1 MKQALL
7 SVGLLLCPLPAQ
19 GQRPVPATLSLADA
33 IAIAHENNPAYRQ
46 ALNDRGPAAWGVR
59 NAYAS
64 FLPSVTAS
72 AGGGYT
78 GPGEQTFL
86 TESFSQN
93 VSTWSSSYSLGLSWQ
108 LSGTTLSQ
116 PGLKHAQLA
125 AADADI
131 AGAEATLV
139 NSVTQQYLTV
149 RQARENA
156 GLAQARLDRD
166 QEFLKLAHARYDV
179 GRATL
184 IDVRQAEV
192 ARGQAEVALLRAQTA
207 VEVEKLRLFQVLGVA
222 PPVDLAAVQ
231 LTDTFPVTAPPW
243 RLDEL
248 LTMAEQ
254 QNPALK
260 ALRARE
266 HAAAWG
272 VRAAASSFG
281 PALSFSA
288 GWSGFTQKLS
298 DINPTIAA
306 ARAQAD
312 TNMILCQYEN
322 SNWLNPGGLMLPC
335 SALAFTPAQEQA
347 IRDQNMAYPWHF
359 SRQPFQARLTVTLP
373 IFTNFSRPLQVSQ
386 AKAQRDDLAESAR
399 PRGADRGE
407 PSVSDAADDLPGG
420 VDPGHESRRGAGAA
434 AARDGA
440 LSRGLGDVLR
450 AARRAG
456 GPAERRIRLRERH
469 LRLSQGRGG
478 ARGGR
483 RPPAPVT
490 GARESHVQAEQAARG
505 RRWRPADR
513 WGRGGEHQRQ
523 ARSRHGGAGG
533 TGDAP

>member
-347 IRDQNMAYPWHF
+347 IRDQNMAHPWHF

-386 AKAQRDDLAESAR
+386 AKAQRDDLAESVRAR
-399 PRGADRGE
+399 GLEVRTE
-407 PSVSDAADDLPGG
+407 VSQAFLTLQTTYRAVSIQDT
-420 VDPGHESRRGAGAA
+420 SRA
-434 AARDGA
+434 AAREQLQLATERYRVGSGTFFELLDAQVAQLNAEFDYVSAIYDYHKAVAA
-440 LSRGLGDVLR
+440 LE
-450 AARRAG
+450 AAVGR
-456 GPAERRIRLRERH
+456 RLR
-469 LRLSQGRGG
+469 
-478 ARGGR
+478 
-483 RPPAPVT
+483 
-490 GARESHVQAEQAARG
+490 
-505 RRWRPADR
+505 
-513 WGRGGEHQRQ
+513 
-523 ARSRHGGAGG
+523 
-533 TGDAP
+533 

>member
-1 MKQALL
+1 LTGLVSPRYLRRNEHRERATSLLETADGVHAYGVRPNHPSARIPMKQALL

-347 IRDQNMAYPWHF
+347 IRDQNMAHPWHF

-386 AKAQRDDLAESAR
+386 AKAQRDDLAESVRAR
-399 PRGADRGE
+399 GLEVRTE
-407 PSVSDAADDLPGG
+407 VSQAFLTLQTTYRAVSIQDT
-420 VDPGHESRRGAGAA
+420 SRA
-434 AARDGA
+434 AAREQLQLATERYRVGSGTFFELLDAQVAQLNAEFDYVSAIYDYHKAVAA
-440 LSRGLGDVLR
+440 LE
-450 AARRAG
+450 AAVGR
-456 GPAERRIRLRERH
+456 RLR
-469 LRLSQGRGG
+469 
-478 ARGGR
+478 
-483 RPPAPVT
+483 
-490 GARESHVQAEQAARG
+490 
-505 RRWRPADR
+505 
-513 WGRGGEHQRQ
+513 
-523 ARSRHGGAGG
+523 
-533 TGDAP
+533 